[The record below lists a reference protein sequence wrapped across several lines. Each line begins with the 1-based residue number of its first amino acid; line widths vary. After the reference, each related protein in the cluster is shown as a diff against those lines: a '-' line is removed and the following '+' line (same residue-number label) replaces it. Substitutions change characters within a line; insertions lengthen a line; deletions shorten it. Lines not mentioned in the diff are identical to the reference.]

1 MMGIK
6 TGLFASS
13 LIMTLVGGF
22 YTIDFNAD
30 IENKNNNATLMAA
43 NLSIN
48 DTASKLL
55 TKAGNGSGNEPPVKP
70 SGNGSGNEPPVKSSG
85 NGSGNEP
92 PVKPNGNGSGNEP
105 PVKPNGNGSGNEP
118 P

>member
-55 TKAGNGSGNEPPVKP
+55 TKAGNGSGNEPPVK
-70 SGNGSGNEPPVKSSG
+70 S
-85 NGSGNEP
+85 
-92 PVKPNGNGSGNEP
+92 NGNGSGNEP